1 MVQINFAKRE
11 VQCKVVYYGP
21 ARSGKTAN
29 LRSVHDRTPETVR
42 GKLTS
47 MATDTNRTLF
57 FDFLPLDLGNVAGIH
72 TKIHLYAVPYI
83 DRQNAMRLLVLE
95 GVDGVVFVADA
106 SRTRREENREALG
119 NLRENLRALGRE
131 IDDVPLVWQF
141 NKSDLPDALP
151 VAELNQALNPEG
163 RPAFAA
169 AAEIGTGVFSTLKVM
184 TQAVLVNV
192 TKALGPVSAAA
203 PEAAS
208 ADADTEEI
216 PRPEPEPQPEP
227 PEEPPVEVDQ
237 EKEPTYNPPWRQGK
251 VPIRRRDPEP
261 LPAFEEIALPE
272 PRQAPEPVPVA
283 AAVPETPAAPGAP
296 AARPARVRTPPR
308 AMPAAPVPDRGA
320 GTWES
325 LDRSERTARIRR
337 SARIAPVVDRR
348 EHPRI
353 NDPYRRVPARQ
364 FAAGAALTFVSLI
377 TIGFLVYILL

>member
-57 FDFLPLDLGNVAGIH
+57 FDFLPLDLGNVAGIR

-95 GVDGVVFVADA
+95 GVDGIVFVADA
-106 SRTRREENREALG
+106 SRARLEENREALE

-151 VAELNQALNPEG
+151 IAELNQALNPEG
-163 RPAFAA
+163 RPAFPA

-192 TKALGPVSAAA
+192 TKALGRVPAAA
-203 PEAAS
+203 PEPAS
-208 ADADTEEI
+208 ADPDTEEI
-216 PRPEPEPQPEP
+216 PRPQPEP
-227 PEEPPVEVDQ
+227 APPKESPVPVEE

-251 VPIRRRDPEP
+251 VPVRRRDPEP
-261 LPAFEEIALPE
+261 LPAFEEVTLPD
-272 PRQAPEPVPVA
+272 PPQAPEPVLAA
-283 AAVPETPAAPGAP
+283 AAVPEAPAPPRAP
-296 AARPARVRTPPR
+296 AARPAPVRTPPR
-308 AMPAAPVPDRGA
+308 AMPTAPAPDRGA

-325 LDRSERTARIRR
+325 HDRLEQRSRARQGVAIQ
-337 SARIAPVVDRR
+337 PVVDRR
-348 EHPRI
+348 KRPRP

-364 FAAGAALTFVSLI
+364 FAAGAAFTFVSLI